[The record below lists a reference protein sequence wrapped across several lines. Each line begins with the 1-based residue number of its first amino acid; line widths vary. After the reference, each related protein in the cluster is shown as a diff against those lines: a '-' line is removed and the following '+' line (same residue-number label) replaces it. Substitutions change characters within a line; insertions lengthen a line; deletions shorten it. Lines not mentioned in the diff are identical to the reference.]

1 LRPLFS
7 VYINDLPYGI
17 YHTAKPVRY
26 ADDTRVLITVKNV
39 NELQVKA
46 KTTLDYMSKWFLVH
60 GLTLNIDKTDLVKF
74 SSNRSKMRHL

>member
-1 LRPLFS
+1 MRPLFS